1 MPQLRLIDTTWGD
14 VQTLAPSALGTEHE
28 PMCEVVLPVPGVIAI
43 AWRLGVLNNPAG
55 LAINLLG
62 HFRHQMGCGRGR
74 VNDDRVVA
82 VGTAGNGDQFPLQS
96 LRSFWVTGLT
106 PGAELATVFVSV
118 MSAPIVPPGLAW
130 LDAEEWTKPADAQRP
145 YKIMAN
151 RYDGRPVYPGE
162 QVWSDD

>member
-55 LAINLLG
+55 LA
-62 HFRHQMGCGRGR
+62 
-74 VNDDRVVA
+74 
-82 VGTAGNGDQFPLQS
+82 
-96 LRSFWVTGLT
+96 
-106 PGAELATVFVSV
+106 
-118 MSAPIVPPGLAW
+118 W